1 MRKKSKKQLPL
12 MQPAT
17 DHIQSAELEAIS
29 RILDENPT
37 ISELAYQDLRRGKKR
52 KRRSG
57 ANGMTADQVVR
68 AAILKQM
75 FNFTYQEL
83 AFHII
88 DSISMRRF
96 MRIGIADK
104 GFKKSVLCNTIKS
117 LSPQTW
123 EDINAQFANH
133 PNDEKIEK

>member
-1 MRKKSKKQLPL
+1 MRKKRKKQLPL
-12 MQPAT
+12 MEPAT
-17 DHIQSAELEAIS
+17 DHIQSVELEAIS
-29 RILDENPT
+29 RILDGNST
-37 ISELAYQDLRRGKKR
+37 ISELAYQDLCRGKKR

-88 DSISMRRF
+88 DSISLRRF
-96 MRIGIADK
+96 MRIGIVDK
-104 GFKKSVLCNTIKS
+104 GFKKSGIGVFQILPLISELT
-117 LSPQTW
+117 
-123 EDINAQFANH
+123 FALAR
-133 PNDEKIEK
+133 I